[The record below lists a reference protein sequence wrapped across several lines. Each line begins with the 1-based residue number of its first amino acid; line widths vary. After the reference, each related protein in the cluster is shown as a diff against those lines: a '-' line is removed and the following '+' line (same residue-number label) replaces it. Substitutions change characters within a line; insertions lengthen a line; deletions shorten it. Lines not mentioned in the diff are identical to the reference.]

1 MPFPFSF
8 RLPEEVKNFLRAAL
22 REDVG
27 NGDITSGLTI
37 PEDHVS
43 TAVIICKEDDV
54 IVAGLPFAKE
64 IFNLIDPEVRFRRN
78 ARDGEPVKKGDVIA
92 RAKGLTLSLLASERV
107 ALNIL
112 QRLSG
117 IATLTRRFAEQL
129 EGTNAKITD
138 TRKTTPN
145 MRYMEKYAVR
155 VGGGVNHRFGLYDG
169 ILIKDNHVKAAGGV
183 AKAVK
188 LARRAM
194 HLHKIEIEV
203 EDIKG
208 FEEALDAGADVI
220 MLDNMPPEEAAKA
233 VKLNEEKS
241 RALGRARAVI
251 EASGNIT
258 LENVR
263 RMGETGVDLIS
274 SGALTHSYKAADL
287 SLEIE

>member
-8 RLPEEVKNFLRAAL
+8 RLPEDVRNFLRAAL

-27 NGDITSGLTI
+27 IGDITSGLTI

-43 TAVIICKEDDV
+43 SAVIISKEDGV

-64 IFNLIDPEVRFRRN
+64 IFTLMDPEVRFRRQ
-78 ARDGEPVKKGDVIA
+78 ARDGEMVNKGDVIA
-92 RAKGLTLSLLASERV
+92 KVKGLTISLLASERV

-117 IATLTRRFAEQL
+117 IATLTRRFAEEL
-129 EGTNAKITD
+129 EGTSAKITD

-188 LARRAM
+188 LAKKAM
-194 HLHKIEIEV
+194 HLHKIEVEV
-203 EDIKG
+203 EDLAG
-208 FEEALDAGADVI
+208 FEEALEAGADVI
-220 MLDNMPPEEAAKA
+220 MLDNMPIEKAAAA
-233 VKLNEEKS
+233 VRLNEEKS

-258 LENVR
+258 LQNVR
-263 RMGETGVDLIS
+263 QVGETGVDLIS
-274 SGALTHSYKAADL
+274 SGSITHSYKAADL
-287 SLEIE
+287 SMEIE

>member
-43 TAVIICKEDDV
+43 TAVIICKEDGV

-64 IFNLIDPEVRFRRN
+64 IFNLIDPEARFRRN
-78 ARDGEPVKKGDVIA
+78 ARDGELVKKGDVIA
-92 RAKGLTLSLLASERV
+92 RVKGLTLSLLASERV

-129 EGTNAKITD
+129 EGTNAKVTD

-188 LARRAM
+188 LARKAM
-194 HLHKIEIEV
+194 HLHKIEVEV
-203 EDIKG
+203 EDIKE

-241 RALGRARAVI
+241 RALGRTRAIV

-274 SGALTHSYKAADL
+274 SGALTHSYKAVDL